1 MLEVLDCLFLLN
13 KYDSSGSALKM
24 LEDIKLSH
32 WNQLDISTFYSH
44 NICTTTYCLYI
55 VWKFRV
61 HTRKFN
67 VAKNLFCWIFLHIS
81 HTFLNHGTVFFFN
94 VYHYFEKLEFFNSY
108 FEEALQPKYSPW
120 LVKVLKWRHW
130 IVSELYLEA
139 WAYLLFLMCTFS

>member
-44 NICTTTYCLYI
+44 NICTITYCLYI

-67 VAKNLFCWIFLHIS
+67 VGKNLFCWIFLHIS
-81 HTFLNHGTVFFFN
+81 HTFLNHGTVFFSMFIII
-94 VYHYFEKLEFFNSY
+94 
-108 FEEALQPKYSPW
+108 
-120 LVKVLKWRHW
+120 LKNLSSSTPILRKH
-130 IVSELYLEA
+130 
-139 WAYLLFLMCTFS
+139 FSLSIHLGWSKFWNGDTGLCQSFTLKPGLICCS